1 MSQRNQPEKASDIS
15 NMFVLCP
22 KPSETFEGKASTI
35 KDSGSDGSDKPG
47 RMKSES
53 WELSSNAGDK
63 DSTRWMDTSLVVVRN
78 MENLAKEMA
87 EPGFKI
93 NETHNIVGDME
104 KEIKD
109 LAQ

>member
-22 KPSETFEGKASTI
+22 KPSETFEGKASSI
-35 KDSGSDGSDKPG
+35 KDSGSDGSEKSSK
-47 RMKSES
+47 MKSES
-53 WELSSNAGDK
+53 WGLSRNAGDK
-63 DSTRWMDTSLVVVRN
+63 DSTRWMDTSLFVVRN